1 MIRWVSIKQDKLS
14 SSSNRYLVLRK
25 HNNNGN
31 MYEIKGDNKEFNDKT
46 YIKSL
51 LKHYQENMKSD
62 YEAQS
67 KKYKNP
73 GVVKNH
79 WRDIW

>member
-1 MIRWVSIKQDKLS
+1 
-14 SSSNRYLVLRK
+14 
-25 HNNNGN
+25 